1 MTDLVAIIFVFGGL
15 TLVLLAISPIG
26 RAVGDRIRGGGPG
39 GRTPAVEDAIA
50 ELRRE
55 VAELAERV
63 DFVERL
69 SAGPREGPRIAP
81 R

>member
-1 MTDLVAIIFVFGGL
+1 MTELIAMIVVVGGA
-15 TLVLLAISPIG
+15 TLVLLAMSPIG
-26 RAVGDRIRGGGPG
+26 RALGDRIRGGGRGALPRAG
-39 GRTPAVEDAIA
+39 EDAIA

-69 SAGPREGPRIAP
+69 SAGPRESPGIAP